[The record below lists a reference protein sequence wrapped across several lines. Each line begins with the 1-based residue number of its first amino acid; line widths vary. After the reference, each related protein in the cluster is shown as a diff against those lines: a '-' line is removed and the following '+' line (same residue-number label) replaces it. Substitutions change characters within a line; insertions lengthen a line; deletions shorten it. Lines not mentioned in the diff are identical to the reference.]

1 MNLNPAVSANRR
13 AVRGRLGHFLS
24 VGVLGVLFSAGVLTA
39 APCLAEPEGLRLNCR
54 AGYGTLLK
62 ELKDRQDLQMQD
74 YPFGIE
80 FQKKG
85 TGTVA
90 YYFTKPVHGAHP
102 AIFWYGGKGACK
114 AVKADGCGFGATE
127 KFKAALEK
135 YRARGSNGCP

>member
-1 MNLNPAVSANRR
+1 MKDTGVTAKGQARKDPARR
-13 AVRGRLGHFLS
+13 FFASGAFGLLV
-24 VGVLGVLFSAGVLTA
+24 ATGVLTA
-39 APCLAEPEGLRLNCR
+39 APCLAEPEGVRLNCR
-54 AGYGTLLK
+54 AGYDTLLK
-62 ELKDRQDLQMQD
+62 ELKERQDLKMQD

-85 TGTVA
+85 PETVA

>member
-1 MNLNPAVSANRR
+1 M
-13 AVRGRLGHFLS
+13 
-24 VGVLGVLFSAGVLTA
+24 
-39 APCLAEPEGLRLNCR
+39 RLNCR

-62 ELKDRQDLQMQD
+62 ELKERQDLKMQD

-85 TGTVA
+85 PETVA

>member
-1 MNLNPAVSANRR
+1 M
-13 AVRGRLGHFLS
+13 
-24 VGVLGVLFSAGVLTA
+24 
-39 APCLAEPEGLRLNCR
+39 RLNCR
-54 AGYGTLLK
+54 AGYETLLK
-62 ELKDRQDLQMQD
+62 ELKERQDLKMQD

-85 TGTVA
+85 PETVA